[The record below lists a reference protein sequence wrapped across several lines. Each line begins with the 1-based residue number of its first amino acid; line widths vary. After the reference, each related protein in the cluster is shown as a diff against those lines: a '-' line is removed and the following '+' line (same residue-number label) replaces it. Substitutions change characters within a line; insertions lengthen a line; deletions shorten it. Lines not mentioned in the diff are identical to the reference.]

1 MSKEKKLSG
10 VDTSMKDKD
19 GKPIFVNSYI
29 KDAEGRVYFVNGH
42 LQAVPDGEEDAPA
55 VELAKLLESSEVT
68 VISALDLLSGSRQEV
83 RRRRGRKARQAADPD
98 PGPVAE
104 EHKENTLEPV
114 SLEMILPIIPDNVL
128 AAELRRRGYT
138 LCAVKPAL
146 INL

>member
-19 GKPIFVNSYI
+19 GNAIFVNSYI

-55 VELAKLLESSEVT
+55 VELSKLLETSEVT
-68 VISALDLLSGSRQEV
+68 VISAFDLLHTKPEV
-83 RRRRGRKARQAADPD
+83 RRRRGRKARQD
-98 PGPVAE
+98 AE
-104 EHKENTLEPV
+104 QAPAGEEQRQQNALEPV
-114 SLEMILPIIPDNVL
+114 TMEMILPIIPDNVL

>member
-1 MSKEKKLSG
+1 MSKEKRLSG

-19 GKPIFVNSYI
+19 GKAIFVNSYI
-29 KDAEGRVYFVNGH
+29 KDAEGRVYYVNGH

-55 VELAKLLESSEVT
+55 VELSKLLETSEVT
-68 VISALDLLSGSRQEV
+68 VISAFDLLNTKPEV

-104 EHKENTLEPV
+104 EHKENALEPV